1 VNKIHR
7 ALFAA
12 LLFALPLTASAA
24 AMLKF
29 VPAMIVLDSEPRR
42 GTLTI
47 MNAGEEK
54 VTVQLQIMKWSQD
67 QDGKDIY
74 EPTKDLVFYPQI
86 VSIGPGK
93 QGIVRV
99 GYEPAGA
106 LSVEKSYRL
115 FVQELP
121 VSAPGK
127 NIIKITMRVG
137 IPVFIPPKDPHPAL
151 SMGNA
156 RVESGI
162 FQVTI
167 GNKGNSHSMI
177 ERIAISGLDAGG
189 RETFNKELSG
199 WYVLPGAARS
209 FAIDLPPED
218 VGKSRFLKITG
229 TAKSES
235 VEGKFDVDEHWSAL
249 LAEGVE
255 KRKQQAEKERPSQVP
270 MPPAKP

>member
-1 VNKIHR
+1 M
-7 ALFAA
+7 
-12 LLFALPLTASAA
+12 ALPLTAFAA
-24 AMLKF
+24 SLRF
-29 VPAMIVLDSEPRR
+29 VPMMVVLDSEPRR

-47 MNAGEEK
+47 INAGEEK
-54 VTVQLQIMKWSQD
+54 VTVQLQLMKWSQVE
-67 QDGKDIY
+67 DGKDIY

-86 VSIGPGK
+86 VSISPGK
-93 QGIVRV
+93 QGLVRI

-106 LSVEKSYRL
+106 LSVERSYRL

-121 VSAPGK
+121 VSTPGK
-127 NIIKITMRVG
+127 NIIKVAMRVG

-151 SMGNA
+151 SMGDA

-167 GNKGNSHSMI
+167 RNSGNSHSVI
-177 ERIAISGLDAGG
+177 ERLTISGLDAGG
-189 RETFNKELSG
+189 RETFNKELNG

-209 FAIDLPPED
+209 FPIDVSPED
-218 VGKSRFLKITG
+218 VRKSRFLRIAG
-229 TAKSES
+229 TTKSEP
-235 VEGKFDVDEHWSAL
+235 VEGKFNVDERWSAL

-255 KRKQQAEKERPSQVP
+255 KRKQAEKERSSEGP